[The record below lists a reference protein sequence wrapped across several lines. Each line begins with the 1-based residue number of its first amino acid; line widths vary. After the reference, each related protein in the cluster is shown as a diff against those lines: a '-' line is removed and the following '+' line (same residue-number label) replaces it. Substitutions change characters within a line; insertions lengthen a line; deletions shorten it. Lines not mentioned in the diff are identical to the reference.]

1 MRREISALIA
11 AAAIGFFAGAARAQS
26 PADAAADALI
36 ACLDIS
42 DSGERLSCLEAG
54 ANEIRALRT
63 GAVETAATDD
73 LFGAESLAST
83 KRAKREDEKAARL
96 DAGVVEIR
104 VGPLKNV
111 TVVLDNGQ
119 VWRQSESDRV
129 VIRPP
134 KNQSGLTVTIT
145 KAAFGGYWMKIN
157 ELGRQIRVK
166 RID

>member
-1 MRREISALIA
+1 MRRKISALIA
-11 AAAIGFFAGAARAQS
+11 AAAFGMCAGTAHAQS

-36 ACLDIS
+36 ACLDIP

-54 ANEIRALRT
+54 AHEIRALRSDA
-63 GAVETAATDD
+63 GDTAAIDD
-73 LFGAESLAST
+73 SFGAESLAST
-83 KRAKREDEKAARL
+83 RRAKREEDKAARL

-129 VIRPP
+129 VIHPP
-134 KNQSGLTVTIT
+134 RNQNGLTVTVT
-145 KAAFGGYWMKIN
+145 KAAFGSYWMKIN
-157 ELGRQIRVK
+157 ELDRQIRVK